1 MAELGE
7 PACPTRPVADSA
19 QLVLEGGVPTVSPS
33 MVPWVAEYSQTVE
46 LAHLRFPYRG
56 KKKKKRNGEREVRI
70 YSFFHESH
78 GRSKQARQRAAVLE
92 PMDRGSCQLVLGVVT
107 HVERA
112 REPGRRHR
120 YRERQ

>member
-46 LAHLRFPYRG
+46 LAQLCFPYRG
-56 KKKKKRNGEREVRI
+56 KKKEMEKEK
-70 YSFFHESH
+70 
-78 GRSKQARQRAAVLE
+78 
-92 PMDRGSCQLVLGVVT
+92 
-107 HVERA
+107 
-112 REPGRRHR
+112 
-120 YRERQ
+120 